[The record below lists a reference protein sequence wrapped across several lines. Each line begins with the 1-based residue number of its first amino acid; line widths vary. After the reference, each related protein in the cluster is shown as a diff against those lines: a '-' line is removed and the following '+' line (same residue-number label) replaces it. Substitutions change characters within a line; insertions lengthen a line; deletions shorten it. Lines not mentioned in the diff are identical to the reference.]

1 MNETEPANL
10 VRLLRRP
17 ILRIR
22 TGVVLLP
29 LVMLG
34 RERDLAAQVAIEAV
48 DWREWKLNHL
58 SSDSYHLGLS
68 TETVLR
74 DLGRIVEDVHIAGDC
89 LWIYNADLALSGLR
103 YDERLRFWAF
113 LYSTFKQRRG
123 LLLSLPT
130 GASNLLPTGE
140 RIAWERDERLARWEG
155 A

>member
-1 MNETEPANL
+1 MNETEPVNL
-10 VRLLRRP
+10 VRLLQRP

-29 LVMLG
+29 LAMLG

-48 DWREWKLNHL
+48 DWRQWKLNHL
-58 SSDSYHLGLS
+58 SSDSSHLGLS

-74 DLGRIVEDVHIAGDC
+74 DLGRIVDDVDVAGGC

-103 YDERLRFWAF
+103 YDERLRLWAF
-113 LYSTFKQRRG
+113 LYSTFKQGQG
-123 LLLSLPT
+123 LLLSLPA
-130 GASNLLPTGE
+130 GAFNLLPTGA